1 LAGCLGAHIRA
12 HDPAAPDH
20 FTFLGAHGGPLQ
32 RPWGATQVLRLR
44 MCWRRYRYGCAQFSF
59 RSLPIK
65 QSTGDSLVSN
75 EAIYRKNTEV
85 VQPPLGIPHR

>member
-1 LAGCLGAHIRA
+1 MAGHYSGLGGYASFEAANVLAA
-12 HDPAAPDH
+12 
-20 FTFLGAHGGPLQ
+20 LQ
-32 RPWGATQVLRLR
+32 VWLCTIQ
-44 MCWRRYRYGCAQFSF
+44 F